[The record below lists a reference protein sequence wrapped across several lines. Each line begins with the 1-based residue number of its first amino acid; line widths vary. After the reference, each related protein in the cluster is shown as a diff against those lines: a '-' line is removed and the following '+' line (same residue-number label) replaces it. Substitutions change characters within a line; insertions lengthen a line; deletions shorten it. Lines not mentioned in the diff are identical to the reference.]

1 MVIIMMPT
9 ASQEFLR
16 AARLLPP
23 CLRAEALN
31 LPDSIINGAE
41 EIRLR
46 TGRAPSVI
54 IGGEEIEVLSSH
66 IVTASELQ
74 LVLEI
79 ATRASAHT
87 YADSIK
93 MGYVTAE
100 GGCRLGLCGTAVAE
114 GNKISALRRLS
125 SICIRIPRE
134 KRGCADAVIKEL
146 TDGGFRSTL
155 IVSPPGG
162 GKTTLLRELVRI
174 LSDSGKRISL
184 ADERSEVA
192 GTFEGQPCFDVGART
207 DILTGA
213 PKSEG
218 IFLLLRT
225 MAPQIIA
232 FDEITAPSDIEAA
245 ETAANCGVS
254 ILATAH
260 ANGIS
265 DLKQR
270 PLYRK
275 LIDRRIFG
283 KVVVIENIK
292 GVRRYTVEE
301 LA

>member
-1 MVIIMMPT
+1 MTSLT
-9 ASQEFLR
+9 AQEFFR

-23 CLRAEALN
+23 CLRTEVLN
-31 LPDSIINGAE
+31 LPDDVAEGAE

-46 TGRAPSVI
+46 TGRTPSVVI
-54 IGGEEIEVLSSH
+54 ADDEVQILPSH

-93 MGYVTAE
+93 MGFVTAE
-100 GGCRLGLCGTAVAE
+100 GGCRLGLCGTAVTD

-125 SICIRIPRE
+125 SVCIRISRE
-134 KRGCADAVIKEL
+134 KRGCADAIYKGL
-146 TDGGFRSTL
+146 TDGGFKSTL
-155 IVSPPGG
+155 IISPPGG
-162 GKTTLLRELVRI
+162 GKTTLLRELVRL

-207 DILTGA
+207 DVLTGA

-218 IFLLLRT
+218 IYLLLRS

-232 FDEITAPSDIEAA
+232 FDEITSPLDIEAA

-254 ILATAH
+254 LLATAH
-260 ANGIS
+260 GAGVF

-270 PLYRK
+270 DLYKK
-275 LIDRRIFG
+275 LVDKQIFRRAVI
-283 KVVVIENIK
+283 IENIK
-292 GVRRYTVEE
+292 GKRRYTVEE
-301 LA
+301 LS